1 MQYFVDFEATQ
12 FSERIIS
19 IGCIAANGETF
30 KTLVKP
36 VTKKDKVNDFIT
48 QLTGITNEM
57 LETAPTANEAFNAFF
72 DFVLENRDDDAPEY
86 YCYGNSDKQFI
97 ERTVSHMTDTR
108 AVTFA
113 RALQHSIQDYS
124 VNVKT
129 HFQVN
134 TEIGLRKAYILVQ
147 NEEIEQRH
155 DALEDARM
163 LYAVARNLKTC
174 SPKEA
179 VVKLASMKKVEK
191 PVPGGRL
198 KNAPAQFLAWPAD
211 KWEADTGADE
221 TNWAIKATVGP
232 HIKYF
237 DNETTAMLWLLRY
250 MTKGMSVKNL
260 KHQEMVRERIRI
272 GIKTDK
278 NTYGFS
284 WESREVENDSTG
296 TDCEPAEVS
305 A

>member
-1 MQYFVDFEATQ
+1 MQYFIDFEATQ

-30 KTLVKP
+30 KTLVQP
-36 VTKKDKVNDFIT
+36 VKKKDKVNAFIT

-57 LETAPTANEAFNAFF
+57 LSTAPTADEAFNAFF
-72 DFVLENRDDDAPEY
+72 DFVLENKDDDAPEY
-86 YCYGNSDKQFI
+86 FCYGNADKQFI

-113 RALQHSIQDYS
+113 RSLQYLLQDYS
-124 VNVKT
+124 VKVKS
-129 HFQVN
+129 HFQIH
-134 TEIGLRKAYILVQ
+134 TEIALRKAYMLIQ
-147 NEEIEQRH
+147 NEEIEQHH

-179 VVKLASMKKVEK
+179 VKLASMKKVEK
-191 PVPGGRL
+191 PLPCNRL

-211 KWEADTGADE
+211 KWAADTGADE
-221 TNWAIKATVGP
+221 TNWVIKATVGP
-232 HIKYF
+232 RIKYF
-237 DNETTAMLWLLRY
+237 DSETTAMLWLLRY

-260 KHQEMVRERIRI
+260 THQQMVRERIRI
-272 GIKTDK
+272 GINTDK
-278 NTYGFS
+278 QSYGFA
-284 WESREVENDSTG
+284 WESREVENVCEG
-296 TDCEPAEVS
+296 TDCGIAEVT

>member
-1 MQYFVDFEATQ
+1 MQYFIDFEATQ

-36 VTKKDKVNDFIT
+36 VTKKDKVNNFIT

-57 LETAPTANEAFNAFF
+57 LATAPTANEAFNAFF

-86 YCYGNSDKQFI
+86 YCYGNNDKQFI

-113 RALQHSIQDYS
+113 RALQHSLQDYS
-124 VNVKT
+124 VKVKS

-147 NEEIEQRH
+147 NEEIEQQH

-179 VVKLASMKKVEK
+179 VVKLSSIKKVEK
-191 PVPGGRL
+191 PIPSSRL
-198 KNAPAQFLAWPAD
+198 RNAPDQFLAWPAD

-221 TNWAIKATVGP
+221 TNWTIKATVGP

-237 DNETTAMLWLLRY
+237 DSETTAMLWLLRY
-250 MTKGMSVKNL
+250 MTKNMSVKNL
-260 KHQEMVRERIRI
+260 NHQEMVRERIRI
-272 GIKTDK
+272 GLTTNK
-278 NTYGFS
+278 NPYGFT

-296 TDCEPAEVS
+296 TDSETAEVS
-305 A
+305 I

>member
-1 MQYFVDFEATQ
+1 MQYFIDFEATQ

-57 LETAPTANEAFNAFF
+57 LATAPTANEAFNAFF
-72 DFVLENRDDDAPEY
+72 DFVLENKDDDAPEY

-113 RALQHSIQDYS
+113 RALQHSLQDYS

-134 TEIGLRKAYILVQ
+134 TEIGLRKAYILIQ

-179 VVKLASMKKVEK
+179 VVKLASIKKVEK
-191 PVPGGRL
+191 PVPGSRL

-221 TNWAIKATVGP
+221 TNWTLKATIGP

-237 DNETTAMLWLLRY
+237 DSETTAMLWLLRY

-260 KHQEMVRERIRI
+260 KHQEMVRERIRL
-272 GIKTDK
+272 GLTTDK
-278 NTYGFS
+278 NPYGFT
-284 WESREVENDSTG
+284 WEGREVENDSTG
-296 TDCEPAEVS
+296 TDSETTEVS
-305 A
+305 I

>member
-1 MQYFVDFEATQ
+1 MKYFIDFEATQ

-19 IGCIAANGETF
+19 IGCVAANGQQF
-30 KTLVKP
+30 NTLVQP
-36 VTKKDKVNDFIT
+36 VAKDKVNEFIT

-57 LETAPTANEAFNAFF
+57 LATAPTANEAFNSFF
-72 DFVLENRDDDAPEY
+72 DFVIANSDNEAPEY
-86 YCYGNSDKQFI
+86 YCYGSSDKQFL
-97 ERTVSHMTDTR
+97 ERTVKYMTDTR

-113 RALQHSIQDYS
+113 RALQYTLEDYS
-124 VNVKT
+124 IFVKSY
-129 HFQVN
+129 FN
-134 TEIGLRKAYILVQ
+134 TQNGIALCKAYMLVQ
-147 NEEIEQRH
+147 NEDIEQRH

-191 PVPGGRL
+191 PMPGGRL

-237 DNETTAMLWLLRY
+237 DNETTATLWLLRY

-260 KHQEMVRERIRI
+260 KHQEIVRERIRI
-272 GIKTDK
+272 GLTTNKSP
-278 NTYGFS
+278 YGFV
-284 WESREVENDSTG
+284 WESRKVENDSTG
-296 TDCEPAEVS
+296 TDSRTAEASV
-305 A
+305 